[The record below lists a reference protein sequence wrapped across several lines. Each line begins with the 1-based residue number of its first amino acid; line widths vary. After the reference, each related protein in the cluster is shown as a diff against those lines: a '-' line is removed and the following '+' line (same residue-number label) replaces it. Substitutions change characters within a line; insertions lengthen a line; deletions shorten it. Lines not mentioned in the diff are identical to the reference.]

1 MFAFKSKVYVE
12 ECSKSFKFFF
22 RCDLLLAVV
31 GSVDQVMNY
40 GVFCELVL
48 RTTIIGNFLD
58 LL

>member
-48 RTTIIGNFLD
+48 ITTIIGNFLD

>member
-22 RCDLLLAVV
+22 RCDLLLAVIS
-31 GSVDQVMNY
+31 SVDQVMNY
-40 GVFCELVL
+40 GVFSELML
-48 RTTIIGNFLD
+48 LTTIIDDFLD